1 MVRNRNASSQFLIIR
16 LFMTQNYSYLY
27 TYMQTDKSITLC
39 ELLGIEFPVIMAPM
53 FLVSNEKMIL
63 EALNSGITGAIPAFN
78 YRSSD

>member
-1 MVRNRNASSQFLIIR
+1 
-16 LFMTQNYSYLY
+16 
-27 TYMQTDKSITLC
+27 MQTDKSITLC